1 MSIDIDNLPC
11 ESMTFI
17 IFILMLSHIYYFYGP
32 ALLNA
37 SKAQY
42 WTSWKWNNFP
52 LSKSKLSR
60 IVKNNTHSKFTRR
73 VSPSKCIHTHQH
85 TVWKCAFKSG
95 TKTGVL
101 REVFSYKYT
110 RQCLLHLFVFH
121 SSEGKI
127 FKLVGVYFFFFFAW
141 KHIILWRRHGWL
153 LTSQI
158 SLHFKSAYISYI
170 SYFRFWIQEWKCI
183 PNWLQSLWTL

>member
-127 FKLVGVYFFFFFAW
+127 FKLVGVYFFFCMEAHNPLE
-141 KHIILWRRHGWL
+141 KTWL
-153 LTSQI
+153 AVNFSNLLAFQI
-158 SLHFKSAYISYI
+158 CLHFVHFVFQILNSRMKVHPKLITKSMD
-170 SYFRFWIQEWKCI
+170 
-183 PNWLQSLWTL
+183 PLT

>member
-1 MSIDIDNLPC
+1 MKAWHLLYLYSC
-11 ESMTFI
+11 CHTFI
-17 IFILMLSHIYYFYGP
+17 IFTVQLYWMHRKHSIGP
-32 ALLNA
+32 HGN
-37 SKAQY
+37 KR
-42 WTSWKWNNFP
+42 NNFP

-127 FKLVGVYFFFFFAW
+127 FKLVGVYFFFCMEAHNPLE
-141 KHIILWRRHGWL
+141 KTWL
-153 LTSQI
+153 TVNFSNLLAFQI
-158 SLHFKSAYISYI
+158 CLHFVHFVFQILNSRMKVHPKLITKSMD
-170 SYFRFWIQEWKCI
+170 
-183 PNWLQSLWTL
+183 PLT